1 MTVQTAQIFLFPKYY
16 KCCFD
21 IFLFFETHIHMHFKC
36 ESICTDY
43 IYLGNA
49 LQRLLRGESTT
60 FHLFFFFWTAAFNI
74 ENQLIR
80 ETLCSLQTNRIRPP
94 IYLFPI
100 RICFKSLSEIY
111 FLLLAFSSF
120 S

>member
-1 MTVQTAQIFLFPKYY
+1 
-16 KCCFD
+16 
-21 IFLFFETHIHMHFKC
+21 MHFKC
-36 ESICTDY
+36 ESIRTDY

-49 LQRLLRGESTT
+49 LQRLERGESTT
-60 FHLFFFFWTAAFNI
+60 FHLSFFSGLQHSI
-74 ENQLIR
+74 LK
-80 ETLCSLQTNRIRPP
+80 TLCSLQSNHIRPP

-100 RICFKSLSEIY
+100 QICFKSLSEIY